1 MCFCFYLLSF
11 ALSFSTIHADRFI
24 QYHLNSTNST
34 VVGSTRVSIEHS
46 IGNFNSKPNSNNAI
60 FVPLES
66 ANFETLSAHLNAS
79 SPIIFLVGDKPV
91 NTVEIEDFLLSGPQ
105 KNPIYFAYDTKT
117 VPTSFTHVKTS
128 GYSSNNPIKKTK
140 LQNVI
145 GVVNSS
151 STFDHEKIAV
161 ITAPLDSFS
170 TVPTAKI
177 GVNNNGLALAAF
189 LETMHLISKFPL
201 TNNWA
206 FVFALTDG
214 HFCNFE
220 GLEKSM
226 NHLTREHGSKIKFAV
241 SLESIS
247 SPEGINGYFSMKLKR
262 GSAFAKFMEC
272 LIDALKTVNIKYNF
286 DVSEEKRTQT
296 VFAKHKIPSIAILN
310 HDEDEIS
317 RITDFKPDVKGANA
331 IAWAVSEALLRMM
344 YDADNTAVMIDRND
358 VDASY
363 LTKILSKFGRV
374 SQFRDQSAAY
384 ILSQWMSKFL
394 SISVDEWTSTRCMS
408 LFSSA
413 QAQLIL
419 YNPTPISTNII
430 LFVAA
435 FVYAVIVFILIAGP
449 QNIKKRFLSK

>member
-1 MCFCFYLLSF
+1 MCFCFYLFSF
-11 ALSFSTIHADRFI
+11 ALSYSTIHADRFI

-34 VVGSTRVSIEHS
+34 VVGSTRVSIEHP

-60 FVPLES
+60 FVPLET
-66 ANFETLSAHLNAS
+66 ANFETLSEHLNAS

-91 NTVEIEDFLLSGPQ
+91 NTTQIEDFLLSGPQ
-105 KNPIYFAYDTKT
+105 KNPIYFAYNTKT
-117 VPTSFTHVKTS
+117 VPNSFTHVKTS
-128 GYSSNNPIKKTK
+128 GFLSNNPIKKTK

-145 GVVNSS
+145 GTVNSS

-170 TVPTAKI
+170 TVPTAKV

-189 LETMHLISKFPL
+189 LETMHLVSKFPL
-201 TNNWA
+201 TNNWV

-220 GLEKSM
+220 GLEKAM
-226 NHLTREHGSKIKFAV
+226 HTLTLHHGSKIKFAI

-247 SPEGINGYFSMKLKR
+247 SPEGIKGLFSMKLKR

-272 LIDALKTVNIKYNF
+272 LIDALKTANVEFSFGI
-286 DVSEEKRTQT
+286 SEEKRTQS
-296 VFAKHKIPSIAILN
+296 VFAKHKIPSVAILN
-310 HDEDEIS
+310 EDDDELS
-317 RITDFKPDVKGANA
+317 RITDFKPNVERANA
-331 IAWAVSEALLRMM
+331 VAWAVSEALLRMM
-344 YDADNTAVMIDRND
+344 YDADNTAVMVDRND

-363 LTKILSKFGRV
+363 LTNILSNFGRV
-374 SQFRDQSAAY
+374 SQFRDPSVAH
-384 ILSQWMSKFL
+384 ILSQWMSKFVST
-394 SISVDEWTSTRCMS
+394 SIDEWTSTKCTS
-408 LFSSA
+408 LFSAA

-419 YNPTPISTNII
+419 YNPTPITTNII

-435 FVYAVIVFILIAGP
+435 FVYAIVIFIVIAGP
-449 QNIKKRFLSK
+449 SNIKKRFSSK